1 MTPFW
6 QTLTIAIIS
15 ALSSG
20 GVVSLITFFVTRHDQ
35 KKQKEEEAQSEESRM
50 ILALGHDKI
59 AYLTRKFV
67 KRGGITQAEMANLA
81 GLYAPYRAMGG
92 NGDGKAGYEACE
104 KLPIIADDEADR
116 RDIEIKRKEY
126 EL

>member
-20 GVVSLITFFVTRHDQ
+20 GVVSLITFFVSRHDMR
-35 KKQKEEEAQSEESRM
+35 KQKEEEAQSETSRM

-59 AYLTRKFV
+59 AYLTRKFIR
-67 KRGGITQAEMANLA
+67 RGGITQTELANLS
-81 GLYAPYRAMGG
+81 GLYGPYRAMGG
-92 NGDGKAGYEACE
+92 NGDGKAGFEACE
-104 KLPIIADDEADR
+104 KLPVISDDEADR

-126 EL
+126 GL

>member
-20 GVVSLITFFVTRHDQ
+20 GVVSLITFFVSRHDM
-35 KKQKEEEAQSEESRM
+35 KKQKEEEAQSETSRM

-59 AYLTRKFV
+59 AYLTRKFIR
-67 KRGGITQAEMANLA
+67 RGGITQTEMANLA
-81 GLYAPYRAMGG
+81 GL
-92 NGDGKAGYEACE
+92 
-104 KLPIIADDEADR
+104 
-116 RDIEIKRKEY
+116 
-126 EL
+126 

>member
-20 GVVSLITFFVTRHDQ
+20 GVVSLITFFVSRHDM
-35 KKQKEEEAQSEESRM
+35 KKQKEEEAQSETSRM

-59 AYLTRKFV
+59 AYLTRKFIRR
-67 KRGGITQAEMANLA
+67 RGVTQTEMANLA

-104 KLPIIADDEADR
+104 KLPIISDDEADR
-116 RDIEIKRKEY
+116 RDIAIKRKEY

>member
-20 GVVSLITFFVTRHDQ
+20 GVVSLITYFVSRHDM
-35 KKQKEEEAQSEESRM
+35 KKQKEEEAQSETSRM

-59 AYLTRKFV
+59 AYLTRKFIRR
-67 KRGGITQAEMANLA
+67 RGVTQTEMANLA

-104 KLPIIADDEADR
+104 KLPIITDDEADR
-116 RDIEIKRKEY
+116 RDIAIKRKEY

>member
-20 GVVSLITFFVTRHDQ
+20 GVVSLVQFFVTRHD
-35 KKQKEEEAQSEESRM
+35 KAKEKEDEEQSETSKM

-59 AYLTRKFV
+59 ACLTRKFIR
-67 KRGGITQAEMANLA
+67 RGGITQTEMANLA

-126 EL
+126 GL

>member
-20 GVVSLITFFVTRHDQ
+20 GVVSLITFFVSRHDMR
-35 KKQKEEEAQSEESRM
+35 KQKEEEAQSETSRM

-59 AYLTRKFV
+59 AYLTRKFIR
-67 KRGGITQAEMANLA
+67 RGGITQTEHANLS
-81 GLYAPYRAMGG
+81 GLYGPYRAMGG
-92 NGDGKAGYEACE
+92 NGDGKAGFEACG
-104 KLPIIADDEADR
+104 KLPVISDDEADR

>member
-20 GVVSLITFFVTRHDQ
+20 GVVSLITFFVTRHD
-35 KKQKEEEAQSEESRM
+35 KKKEKENEAQSEESRM

-59 AYLTRKFV
+59 AYLTRKFIR
-67 KRGGITQAEMANLA
+67 RGGITQAEMANLA

-116 RDIEIKRKEY
+116 RDMGIIREGYGI
-126 EL
+126 

>member
-59 AYLTRKFV
+59 AYLTRKCV

-81 GLYAPYRAMGG
+81 GLYTPYRAMGG

>member
-20 GVVSLITFFVTRHDQ
+20 GVVSLITFFVSRHDM
-35 KKQKEEEAQSEESRM
+35 KKQKEEEAQSETSRM

-59 AYLTRKFV
+59 AYLTRKFIRR
-67 KRGGITQAEMANLA
+67 RGVTQTEMANLA

-104 KLPIIADDEADR
+104 KLPIITDDEADR
-116 RDIEIKRKEY
+116 RDIAIKRKEY

>member
-20 GVVSLITFFVTRHDQ
+20 GVVSLITFFVSRHDM
-35 KKQKEEEAQSEESRM
+35 KKQKEEEAQSETSRM

-59 AYLTRKFV
+59 AYLTRKFIR
-67 KRGGITQAEMANLA
+67 RGGITQTEMANLA

-116 RDIEIKRKEY
+116 RDIEINRKAY

>member
-15 ALSSG
+15 ALGSG
-20 GVVSLITFFVTRHDQ
+20 GFVSLIPFFVTRHD
-35 KKQKEEEAQSEESRM
+35 KKKEKENEAQSEESRM

-59 AYLTRKFV
+59 AYLTRKFIR
-67 KRGGITQAEMANLA
+67 RGGITQAEMANLA

-116 RDIEIKRKEY
+116 RDMEIIREGY
-126 EL
+126 GL

>member
-20 GVVSLITFFVTRHDQ
+20 GVVSLITFFVSRHDMR
-35 KKQKEEEAQSEESRM
+35 KQKEEEAQSETSRM

-59 AYLTRKFV
+59 AYLTRKFIR
-67 KRGGITQAEMANLA
+67 RGGITQTELANLS
-81 GLYAPYRAMGG
+81 GLYGPYRAMGG

>member
-20 GVVSLITFFVTRHDQ
+20 GIVSLITFFVSRHDM
-35 KKQKEEEAQSEESRM
+35 KKQKEEEAQSETSRM

-59 AYLTRKFV
+59 AYLTRKFIR
-67 KRGGITQAEMANLA
+67 RGGITQTELANLS
-81 GLYAPYRAMGG
+81 GLYGPYRAMGG
-92 NGDGKAGYEACE
+92 NGDGKAGFEACG
-104 KLPIIADDEADR
+104 KLPVISDDEADR

-126 EL
+126 GI

>member
-20 GVVSLITFFVTRHDQ
+20 GVVSLITFFVTRHD
-35 KKQKEEEAQSEESRM
+35 KKKEKEEEAQSETSRM

-59 AYLTRKFV
+59 AYLTRKFIRR
-67 KRGGITQAEMANLA
+67 RGVTQTEMANLA

-104 KLPIIADDEADR
+104 KLPIISDDEADR
-116 RDIEIKRKEY
+116 RDIAIKRKEY

>member
-6 QTLTIAIIS
+6 QTLTIAVIS

-126 EL
+126 GL

>member
-6 QTLTIAIIS
+6 QTLTVAIIS

-20 GVVSLITFFVTRHDQ
+20 GVVSLITFFVSRHDM
-35 KKQKEEEAQSEESRM
+35 KKQKEEEAQSETSRM

-59 AYLTRKFV
+59 AYLTRKFIR
-67 KRGGITQAEMANLA
+67 RGGITQTELANLS
-81 GLYAPYRAMGG
+81 GLYGPYRAMGG
-92 NGDGKAGYEACE
+92 NGDGKAGFEACE
-104 KLPIIADDEADR
+104 KLPVISDDEADR

-126 EL
+126 GL

>member
-20 GVVSLITFFVTRHDQ
+20 GVVSLITFFVSRHDM
-35 KKQKEEEAQSEESRM
+35 KKQKEEEAQSETSRM

-59 AYLTRKFV
+59 AYLTRKFIRR
-67 KRGGITQAEMANLA
+67 RGVTQTEMANLA

-104 KLPIIADDEADR
+104 KLPIITDDEADR
-116 RDIEIKRKEY
+116 RDIETKRKEY

>member
-1 MTPFW
+1 MTPYW

-20 GVVSLITFFVTRHDQ
+20 GVVSLSTFFVSRHDM
-35 KKQKEEEAQSEESRM
+35 KKQKEEEAQSETSRM

-59 AYLTRKFV
+59 AYLTRKFIR
-67 KRGGITQAEMANLA
+67 RGGITQTELANLS
-81 GLYAPYRAMGG
+81 GLYGPYRAMGG

>member
-20 GVVSLITFFVTRHDQ
+20 GIVSLITFFVSRHDM
-35 KKQKEEEAQSEESRM
+35 KKQKEEEAQSETSRM

-59 AYLTRKFV
+59 AYLTRKFIR
-67 KRGGITQAEMANLA
+67 RGGITQTELANLS
-81 GLYAPYRAMGG
+81 GLYGPYRAMGG
-92 NGDGKAGYEACE
+92 NGDGKAGFEACE
-104 KLPIIADDEADR
+104 KLPVISDDEADR

-126 EL
+126 GI

>member
-20 GVVSLITFFVTRHDQ
+20 GVVSLITFFVSRHDM
-35 KKQKEEEAQSEESRM
+35 KKQKEEEAQSETSRM

-59 AYLTRKFV
+59 AYLTRKFIR
-67 KRGGITQAEMANLA
+67 RGGITQTELANLS
-81 GLYAPYRAMGG
+81 GLYGPYRAMGG
-92 NGDGKAGYEACE
+92 NGDGKAGFEACE
-104 KLPIIADDEADR
+104 KLPVISDDEADR
-116 RDIEIKRKEY
+116 RDLEINRKEY
-126 EL
+126 GL

>member
-6 QTLTIAIIS
+6 QTLTIAIIA

-20 GVVSLITFFVTRHDQ
+20 GVVSLITFFVSRHDM
-35 KKQKEEEAQSEESRM
+35 KKQKEEEAQSETSRM

-59 AYLTRKFV
+59 AYLTRKFIR
-67 KRGGITQAEMANLA
+67 RGGITQTEMANLA

-126 EL
+126 GL

>member
-20 GVVSLITFFVTRHDQ
+20 GVVSLITFFVSRHDM
-35 KKQKEEEAQSEESRM
+35 KKQKEKEAQSETSRM

-59 AYLTRKFV
+59 AYLTRKFIR
-67 KRGGITQAEMANLA
+67 RGGITQTELANLS
-81 GLYAPYRAMGG
+81 GLYGPYRAMGG
-92 NGDGKAGYEACE
+92 NGDGKAGFEACE
-104 KLPIIADDEADR
+104 KLPVISDDEADR

-126 EL
+126 GL

>member
-20 GVVSLITFFVTRHDQ
+20 GVVSLITFFVSRHDM
-35 KKQKEEEAQSEESRM
+35 KKQKEEEAQSETSRM

-59 AYLTRKFV
+59 AYLTRKFIR
-67 KRGGITQAEMANLA
+67 RGGITQTEMANLA

-104 KLPIIADDEADR
+104 KLPIIADDEAER

>member
-20 GVVSLITFFVTRHDQ
+20 GVVSLITFFVSRHDT
-35 KKQKEEEAQSEESRM
+35 KKQKEEEAQSETSRM

-59 AYLTRKFV
+59 AYLTRKFIR
-67 KRGGITQAEMANLA
+67 RGGITQTELANLS
-81 GLYAPYRAMGG
+81 GLYGPYRAMGG
-92 NGDGKAGYEACE
+92 NGDGKAGFEACE
-104 KLPIIADDEADR
+104 KLPVISDDEADR

-126 EL
+126 GL

>member
-20 GVVSLITFFVTRHDQ
+20 GVVSLITFFVSRHDM
-35 KKQKEEEAQSEESRM
+35 KKQKEEEAQSETSRM

-59 AYLTRKFV
+59 AYLTRKFIR
-67 KRGGITQAEMANLA
+67 RGGITQTEMANLA

>member
-20 GVVSLITFFVTRHDQ
+20 GVVSLITFFVSRHDI
-35 KKQKEEEAQSEESRM
+35 KKQKEEEAQSETSRM

-59 AYLTRKFV
+59 AYLTRKFIR
-67 KRGGITQAEMANLA
+67 RGGITQTEMANLA